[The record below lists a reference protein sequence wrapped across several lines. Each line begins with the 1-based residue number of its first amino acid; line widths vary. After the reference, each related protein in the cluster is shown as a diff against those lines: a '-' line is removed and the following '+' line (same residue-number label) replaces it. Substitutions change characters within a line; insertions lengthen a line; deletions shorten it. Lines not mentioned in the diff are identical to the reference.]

1 MLSKKLNFITPS
13 YTLGIASKVKI
24 LRESGE
30 KIINLSVGEPDFYT
44 PETAKEWAKKAMDG
58 NKTKYDAVSGLKEF
72 KKAIIEK
79 FENQNDLS
87 YTESEIVVSSGAK
100 HSITNSLIA
109 ILDPGDEVLIPKPYW
124 VSYPE
129 MVKLTGGVPVFV
141 DTQKNN
147 NYKVSPK
154 DLEKAFTLKSKMLFL
169 TNPSNPSGAVYTR
182 DELLEIGA
190 WCVKNNIWI
199 LADEIYERIT
209 FDRPFVSIASLS
221 EAIKELT
228 ITVNGMSKSAAMT
241 GWRIGYTGSS
251 EELAKAMSAIQGH
264 LVSHPATIS
273 QWAAYG
279 AMAFCQDETE
289 KMVETYKSRRDV
301 AVKLL
306 ENEKDISLVKPE
318 GAFYLFIDLSA
329 YKSFFP
335 DSESFSVDFCDKLL
349 SEKKIAV
356 VPGMAFG
363 MDNFVRLAYA
373 CDTEELVAGLEG
385 IKSFL
390 SELE

>member
-1 MLSKKLNFITPS
+1 MLAKKLKFITPS

-30 KIINLSVGEPDFYT
+30 KIINLSIGEPDFYT
-44 PETAKEWAKKAMDG
+44 PEIAKDWAKKAMDG
-58 NKTKYDAVSGLKEF
+58 NKTKYDSVSGLKEL
-72 KKAIIEK
+72 KQAIIEK
-79 FENQNDLS
+79 FENQNDLY

-109 ILDPGDEVLIPKPYW
+109 TLDPGDEVMIPKPYW

-141 DTQKNN
+141 DTQKDN
-147 NYKVSPK
+147 NYKVAPK
-154 DLEKAFTLKSKMLFL
+154 DLEKALTSKSKMLFI

-182 DELLEIGA
+182 DELLAIGT
-190 WCVKNNIWI
+190 WCVENNIWI
-199 LADEIYERIT
+199 MADEIYERIT

-221 EAIKELT
+221 ESIKKLT

-241 GWRIGYTGSS
+241 GWRIGYTGST

-279 AMAFCQDETE
+279 AMAFCQSETD
-289 KMVETYKSRRDV
+289 KMVETYKTRRDI

-306 ENEKDISLVKPE
+306 EDAKDIFLVKPE

-335 DSESFSVDFCDKLL
+335 EAESFSVAFCDKLL
-349 SEKKIAV
+349 TEKKIAI

-363 MDNFVRLAYA
+363 MDDFVRIAYA
-373 CDTEELVAGLEG
+373 CDEKELVAGLEG
-385 IKSFL
+385 IKDFL
-390 SELE
+390 SELK

>member
-1 MLSKKLNFITPS
+1 MLAKKLKFITPS

-30 KIINLSVGEPDFYT
+30 KIINLSIGEPDFYT
-44 PETAKEWAKKAMDG
+44 PEIAKDWAKKAMDG
-58 NKTKYDAVSGLKEF
+58 NKTKYDSVSGLKEL
-72 KKAIIEK
+72 KQAIIEK
-79 FENQNDLS
+79 FENQNDLY

-109 ILDPGDEVLIPKPYW
+109 TLDPGDEVMIPKPYW

-141 DTQKNN
+141 DTQKDN
-147 NYKVSPK
+147 NYKVAPK
-154 DLEKAFTLKSKMLFL
+154 DLEKALTSKSKMLFI

-182 DELLEIGA
+182 DELLAIGT
-190 WCVKNNIWI
+190 WCVENNIWI
-199 LADEIYERIT
+199 MADEIYERIT

-221 EAIKELT
+221 ESIKKLT

-241 GWRIGYTGSS
+241 GWRIGYTGST

-279 AMAFCQDETE
+279 AMAFCQSETD
-289 KMVETYKSRRDV
+289 KMVETYKTRRDI

-306 ENEKDISLVKPE
+306 EDAKDIFLVKPE

-335 DSESFSVDFCDKLL
+335 EAENFSVAFCDKLL
-349 SEKKIAV
+349 TEKKIAI

-363 MDNFVRLAYA
+363 MDDFVRIAYA
-373 CDTEELVAGLEG
+373 CDEKELVAGLEG
-385 IKSFL
+385 IKDFL
-390 SELE
+390 SELK